1 MKKLAIYLHKWIFFC
16 TFVAI
21 FDTTPMKRILS
32 LFIVFSIQFSVFS
45 FWVSAQEYSLRFYDD
60 SDGLSHWHTTCTVQ
74 DSTGMI
80 WIATYNGLNRFD
92 GYRFVAFKAADSDGL
107 SMPSDRVRK
116 MELTEDNNILCLID
130 EDFVVLFNTKTCRF
144 EALNQEAENA
154 ALERMQVHH
163 NLNLW
168 KEKEVYTDL
177 GNLHLKNIRRDDID
191 RQGNHWLIDDH
202 GIFVATPVHSRGT
215 RINDEE
221 VRAMLRL
228 HDGAILA
235 SGRSSKQVMV
245 YDSAF
250 HLIGY
255 MHPDGHMSK
264 SPASFGDQPYCFYES
279 RDRSH
284 AWIGCKPG
292 CLLRGD
298 NDPRHHSIKRYEYV
312 RNVYEITE
320 DSEGTI
326 WAATYGFGLWKQ
338 QGDAFV
344 QISGTENMSIRR
356 LLITDDNTV
365 LAATTKGLL
374 VIDKRGLRL
383 HQREG
388 NRPTSLSNNIVMC
401 MCILNGQLYVGT
413 EGGGINLLKGSDLHA
428 DVFEFEHI
436 TEADGL
442 HSDIIFD
449 IMPWSENELLVQGN
463 SALSIVKVE
472 SRKSKVEISIHNFG
486 KSFFQ
491 TPDRRPF
498 IMGEAWPIDLGDG
511 RILLAPL
518 DGLLVL
524 NKSELVPEK
533 EPVRIA
539 LSAIYLEGKP
549 NYAADELSRI
559 TLAPNE
565 RSMGIMFAALD
576 YRNNN
581 DILYRTRFYAK
592 GENDEPWSAPTKL
605 SQILIQDITP
615 GEYTFEVQSTNAL
628 GQWQDNTRRLQIT
641 VTPTFWESK
650 TGWVLKIGLL
660 LLITVAI
667 TVQTVRVRMHRKQRA
682 ETLEAYLDLQERYLL
697 ISDQQTNSEQQ
708 QAEPLPI
715 PEILVPGYSS
725 MNERFLNTLHQFMEQ
740 HISDNNLSIDEIAE
754 VTNMSRSSLNR
765 KMHELFNLSAK
776 DFVQAARIKHA
787 CNLLRTTDMA
797 SKEVAYACGFSDPRY
812 FSKSFKASIG
822 KTPTEYRENSTE

>member
-1 MKKLAIYLHKWIFFC
+1 MN
-16 TFVAI
+16 
-21 FDTTPMKRILS
+21 RILS
-32 LFIVFSIQFSVFS
+32 FIIAISIQLSTICFGL
-45 FWVSAQEYSLRFYDD
+45 SAGEYSLRFYDD
-60 SDGLSHWHTTCTVQ
+60 SDGLSHWHTTRTLQ
-74 DSTGMI
+74 DSTGVI

-107 SMPSDRVRK
+107 SMSSDRIRK
-116 MELTEDNNILCLID
+116 MELTADNNIICLID
-130 EDFVVLFNTKTCRF
+130 DDNVALFNTKTCRF
-144 EALNQEAENA
+144 EALDEEAGNA
-154 ALERMQVHH
+154 ALERLRVHH

-202 GIFVATPVHSRGT
+202 GIFVATPVHPRGT
-215 RINDEE
+215 RINNEE

-228 HDGAILA
+228 HDGAIIT
-235 SGRSSKQVMV
+235 SGRSSKQVIV

-255 MHPDGHMSK
+255 MHPDGHLSK

-279 RDRSH
+279 RDCKH

-292 CLLRGD
+292 CLLRSD
-298 NDPRHHSIKRYEYV
+298 NDPRHHGIKRYEYV
-312 RNVYEITE
+312 RNVYEIAE
-320 DSEGTI
+320 DSDGTI

-338 QGDAFV
+338 QGETFV
-344 QISGTENMSIRR
+344 QIPGTETMSIRR
-356 LLITDDNTV
+356 LLIMDDNTI
-365 LAATTKGLL
+365 LAATSKGLL
-374 VIDKRGLRL
+374 VVDKRGLRL

-388 NRPTSLSNNIVMC
+388 GRATSLSNDIVMC
-401 MCILNGQLYVGT
+401 MCLKNGQLYVGT
-413 EGGGINLLKGSDLHA
+413 EGGGINLLTSDDIHA
-428 DVFEFEHI
+428 DVLEFAHI
-436 TEADGL
+436 TQADGL
-442 HSDIIFD
+442 HSDIVFD

-463 SALSIVKVE
+463 SALSIL
-472 SRKSKVEISIHNFG
+472 EIKNEKLKITNFG

-498 IMGEAWPIDLGDG
+498 ILGETWPIDLGDG

-518 DGLLVL
+518 DGLLLL
-524 NKSELVPEK
+524 NKSELTPET

-549 NYAADELSRI
+549 NYAVDELTRI

-565 RSMGIMFAALD
+565 RSMGITFAALD
-576 YRNNN
+576 YRDNT
-581 DILYRTRFYAK
+581 DIQYRTRFYTK
-592 GENDEPWSAPTKL
+592 DENDVQWSAPTKL
-605 SQILIQDITP
+605 SQMLIQDLNP
-615 GEYTFEVQSTNAL
+615 GEYIFEVQSTNAL
-628 GQWQDNTRRLQIT
+628 GQWQDNTRRLLIT
-641 VTPTFWESK
+641 VTPTFWESSA
-650 TGWVLKIGLL
+650 GWVLQLGLL

-697 ISDQQTNSEQQ
+697 ISDRSDTPQQPAQ
-708 QAEPLPI
+708 EPLPV

-725 MNERFLNTLHQFMEQ
+725 TNERFLNTLHQFMEQ
-740 HISDNNLSIDEIAE
+740 HISDNNLSIDDIAD

-797 SKEVAYACGFSDPRY
+797 TKEVAYACGFSDPRY
-812 FSKSFKASIG
+812 FSKCFKASIG
-822 KTPTEYRENSTE
+822 KTPTEYREQGSV